1 MSPKRP
7 QRKTA
12 LVATKQIRCTS
23 ENFSGTSTEYIHEK
37 EHESDCSYS
46 PSPKK
51 HCAGIENDSSGNASA
66 LKFNETYFEI
76 KKEQKIFK
84 TRQTN
89 SWQVIVD

>member
-66 LKFNETYFEI
+66 SSSSI
-76 KKEQKIFK
+76 KHISKSKK
-84 TRQTN
+84 NKKSSKSDKQTTGK
-89 SWQVIVD
+89 